1 MLEYI
6 IGFSIR
12 NKLMVMLF
20 TATIAGFGIYS
31 LTRIP
36 IGAVPDITNNQVQ
49 VITTSRNLSTQDVE
63 QFITWP
69 VELEMANLPGVR
81 EIRSVSKFGLSVV
94 TIVFEERL
102 GTYLPRQLIAEKIKS
117 AAEKIPEG
125 FGVPEMGP
133 ISTGLGEIY
142 QYILDTK
149 PGYDSLY
156 SPMDLRTI
164 QDWQVRRQ
172 LSGIPGVVEVN
183 TWGGFLKQY
192 EVAVDP
198 ERLQSAGITIG
209 ELFTALENN
218 NHVAGGGYIEKSH
231 QSYFIRGE
239 GLATSLEDVENIVV
253 TTHGGI
259 PVLVKDIARVGFG
272 HATRFGA
279 ITGNGE
285 GEKVLGQVMMLK
297 NANSKAVIKAVK
309 ARVAE
314 VQETLPEGIFINPFL
329 ERSALI
335 AKTTKTVAENLIL
348 GFLIVA
354 FIVILLIGDY
364 RSGLV
369 VASVIPLCLLFG
381 ISLMYLFGIDAN
393 LMSLGAIDF
402 GIIIDGAVIIVEFI
416 AFRLTAKSA
425 TLIALSRDEKQE
437 EIDKITYDSSV
448 KMLKSAIFGQ
458 LIIMIVFIPVLSLT
472 GVEGKMF
479 RPMALAFCF
488 ALLGALIFCLTYV
501 PVMAS
506 LFLKPHDNKE
516 KKNLSDKIITLLQRS
531 YQPVLHFAMDH
542 KKLILGTTLVVFLTS
557 LLIFG
562 RMGGEF
568 IPTLDEGDFVI
579 QPVLPTGTSLG
590 TTIGITTKIEK
601 ILLRFPEVEQVVSR
615 IGAAEVPTDPMSMEE
630 SDIIVT
636 LKPIREW
643 TSAKTKDELAEK
655 IKEALSV
662 LPGFEPEFT
671 QPIEMRFNEL
681 ITGVRADVAIK
692 IYGDDLSVLA
702 AKADE
707 LKTLISRVEGAS
719 DITVDKVEGLPQM
732 SVSFRRDRLARHGI
746 SIADANRV
754 ISMAFAGMSAGTL
767 LEGEKR
773 FDLVVRLDNAF
784 RQEIDHLR
792 NLLVPAP
799 NGNMV
804 PMRELAEINY
814 ATGPAKISRDM
825 TRRHIVVGI
834 NVRNRDMESVVK
846 DIQTLAN
853 ERFSLPTGYSM
864 TYGGQYQNLRSA
876 RQRLLIA
883 VPVALLLI
891 FILLHFAFHSFR
903 DALMIFSAIPLS
915 AVGRILLLWMRG
927 MPFSISAGVG
937 FIALFGIAVLN
948 GIVLIEHLKELKRK
962 GITDMRERIF
972 RGTRERLRPVVM
984 TASAAALGFLP
995 MAISTSAG
1003 AEVQRPLATV
1013 VIGGLVTSTLL
1024 TMIILPLFYA
1034 LFDRPEKT
1042 YGKRKKPHLPPVMKS
1057 LLITLSTTLLLSA
1070 LTQPA
1075 LAAMWYPSSPYGSP
1089 KTSSSLWNPPG
1100 TSSSPRDS
1108 LGTIFSSHDSLG
1120 KTPLEVLTADE
1131 AVRFALEHHPG
1142 VQAAALKVRQA
1153 SLMVPAGFNPEKTA
1167 LFYNYD
1173 QNNIAENG
1181 LPIKVWGL
1189 RQNFSFPT
1197 VYTSRTKLLKTVT
1210 GVEEAR
1216 YQLVVRETERNV
1228 RQKYDEVLILS
1239 RKVTLFRE
1247 IDSLYQATATR
1258 SDLKFRA
1265 GESNHL
1271 EKLMAD
1277 SRLIKAHQA
1286 LTAAENDLSSAREE
1300 IFALMNT
1307 PGGFSFP
1314 GELPHMASTRESP
1327 SDLSPTEKLFD
1338 REDQMARAQLQLERN
1353 SLLPDFELEYFQGT
1367 NHAPGSDI
1375 YRGFTAGLTLP
1386 LWFGEQKAKIRSA
1399 SLDTELNQLNR
1410 KNWTLAHETRVAQLR
1425 RNLTLLAS
1433 SLSQYLAKGRE
1444 TAYELRKA
1452 ASLSLSHGE
1461 IDFFQYLM
1469 AIENASDLENDYLD
1483 KLLQHNQMVYDL
1495 NSLIP

>member
-6 IGFSIR
+6 IKFSIR

-20 TATIAGFGIYS
+20 TATLVGFGIYS

-69 VELEMANLPGVR
+69 VELEMANLPGVK
-81 EIRSVSKFGLSVV
+81 EIRSISKFGLSVV

-117 AAEKIPEG
+117 ASEKIPEG

-142 QYILDTK
+142 QYILDAK
-149 PGYDSLY
+149 PGFDSVY
-156 SPMDLRTI
+156 SPMDLRTL
-164 QDWQVRRQ
+164 QDWQVKRQ

-183 TWGGFLKQY
+183 TWGGYLKEY

-198 ERLQSAGITIG
+198 ERLQAAGLTIG
-209 ELFTALENN
+209 ELFTALEKN
-218 NHVAGGGYIEKSH
+218 NHVTGGGYIEKNN

-239 GLATSLEDVENIVV
+239 GLASSLEDVENMVV
-253 TTHGGI
+253 TARGGI
-259 PVLVKDIARVGFG
+259 PVLVKDVARVGFG

-297 NANSKAVIKAVK
+297 DANSKEVIEAVK
-309 ARVAE
+309 TRVAE
-314 VQETLPEGIFINPFL
+314 IQETLPEGVYINPFL

-354 FIVILLIGDY
+354 FIVILLIGDF

-416 AFRLTAKSA
+416 VFSLAAKSA
-425 TLIALSRDEKQE
+425 SLVALSGEERQE
-437 EIDKITYDSSV
+437 QIDQITYDSSV

-488 ALLGALIFCLTYV
+488 ALLGAMFFCLTYV

-506 LFLKPHDNKE
+506 LFLKPREKKE
-516 KKNLSDKIITLLQRS
+516 KKNLSDHIINLLQMS
-531 YQPVLHFAMDH
+531 YFPVLKFSMDH
-542 KKLILGTTLVVFLTS
+542 KKLLLGTTLVVFLIS
-557 LLIFG
+557 VLIFG

-590 TTIGITTKIEK
+590 TTIEITTKIEK
-601 ILLRFPEVEQVVSR
+601 ILLGFPEVEQVVSR

-643 TSAKTKDELAEK
+643 TSASTKDELAEK
-655 IKEALSV
+655 FKEALSV

-692 IYGDDLSVLA
+692 IYGEDLSVLA
-702 AKADE
+702 SKANE
-707 LKTLISRVEGAS
+707 LRELIINVEGAADVS
-719 DITVDKVEGLPQM
+719 VEKVEGLPQM
-732 SVSFRRDRLARHGI
+732 SVLFRRDRLARYGI
-746 SIADANRV
+746 PIADANQV
-754 ISMAFAGMSAGTL
+754 ISMAFAGMSAGTIF
-767 LEGEKR
+767 EGEKR
-773 FDLVVRLDNAF
+773 FDLVVRFDKPY
-784 RQEIDHLR
+784 RQELDQLR
-792 NLLVPAP
+792 NLVVPAANGALVPL
-799 NGNMV
+799 
-804 PMRELAEINY
+804 RELADINY
-814 ATGPAKISRDM
+814 TTGPAKISRDM

-846 DIQTLAN
+846 DIQALVKAN
-853 ERFSLPTGYSM
+853 YDLPAGYSM
-864 TYGGQYQNLRSA
+864 LYGGQYQNLRSA

-891 FILLHFAFHSFR
+891 FVLLHFAFHSFR

-915 AVGRILLLWMRG
+915 AVGGILLLWVRG

-962 GITDMRERIF
+962 GISDMRERIF

-984 TASAAALGFLP
+984 TAAAAALGFLP

-1034 LFDRPEKT
+1034 LFDRPERIVLRK
-1042 YGKRKKPHLPPVMKS
+1042 KRKNPLPPVITV
-1057 LLITLSTTLLLSA
+1057 LLIPVIMLLLLASTPLPAIADSGNSA
-1070 LTQPA
+1070 KNENGLITPDPA
-1075 LAAMWYPSSPYGSP
+1075 TAIRNSQ
-1089 KTSSSLWNPPG
+1089 LWAEEVLVVLQ
-1100 TSSSPRDS
+1100 DS
-1108 LGTIFSSHDSLG
+1108 LMPAKG
-1120 KTPLEVLTADE
+1120 EMLTAE
-1131 AVRFALEHHPG
+1131 KAVQMALERHPE
-1142 VQAAALKVRQA
+1142 VQAATLRIRQA
-1153 SLMVPAGFNPEKTA
+1153 ELMVPAGFNPEKTGF
-1167 LFYNYD
+1167 FYNYD
-1173 QNNIAENG
+1173 ENNIAENG
-1181 LPIKVWGL
+1181 LPIRVWGI
-1189 RQNFSFPT
+1189 RQNISFPT
-1197 VYTSRTKLLKTVT
+1197 VYTSRIKLNKTAAR
-1210 GVEEAR
+1210 VEKAR
-1216 YQLVVRETERNV
+1216 YELIIRETEKNV
-1228 RQKYDEVLILS
+1228 RQKYDEVLILG
-1239 RKVTLFRE
+1239 RKVRLFTE
-1247 IDSLYQATATR
+1247 IDSLYQITAGFST
-1258 SDLKFRA
+1258 LKYKV
-1265 GESNHL
+1265 GESNLL
-1271 EKLMAD
+1271 EKLMAESRQQRASQLFGLLNIPPEGILPRELPPLAPLRD
-1277 SRLIKAHQA
+1277 S
-1286 LTAAENDLSSAREE
+1286 
-1300 IFALMNT
+1300 
-1307 PGGFSFP
+1307 PGGNSP
-1314 GELPHMASTRESP
+1314 GEQ
-1327 SDLSPTEKLFD
+1327 LFD
-1338 REDQMARAQLQLERN
+1338 FRDENAQASLQLEKN
-1353 SLLPDFELEYFQGT
+1353 NLLPDIELEYFQGT
-1367 NHAPGSDI
+1367 NHAPGSEI
-1375 YRGFTAGLTLP
+1375 YRGLTAGIAIP

-1399 SLDTELNQLNR
+1399 AMDRELNQLSKKSWSLTQVAR
-1410 KNWTLAHETRVAQLR
+1410 LAQLR
-1425 RNLTLLAS
+1425 RELTLLKII
-1433 SLSQYLAKGRE
+1433 LQQYEEKGKQ
-1444 TAYELRKA
+1444 TSIELRKA
-1452 ASLSLSHGE
+1452 AAMGLANGE
-1461 IDFFQYLM
+1461 VDFYQYLM
-1469 AIENASDLENDYLD
+1469 GLESAAEMENDYLD
-1483 KLLQHNQMVYDL
+1483 RLLQHNKTVYEI
-1495 NSLIP
+1495 NIYVP